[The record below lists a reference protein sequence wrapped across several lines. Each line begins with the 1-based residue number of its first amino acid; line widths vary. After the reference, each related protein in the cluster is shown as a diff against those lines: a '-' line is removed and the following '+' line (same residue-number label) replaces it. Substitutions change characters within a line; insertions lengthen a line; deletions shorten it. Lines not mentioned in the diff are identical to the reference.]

1 MSFSGI
7 LWFCSAKSLK
17 LQIHH
22 NILKRLHTCILA
34 HITQLQTKT
43 LASILLLLLCTPDS
57 AELSLN
63 VQMLPFLPSFHK
75 LNTVRMLGQL
85 LVLCHFLQLP
95 SPVHQL
101 TMNKMKLITQYG
113 SENQQRKVERTG
125 NLATTTTAN
134 LSLSPRNL
142 SRERFTAYRRPS
154 SLLRTLN
161 T

>member
-22 NILKRLHTCILA
+22 NIIKRLHTCILA
-34 HITQLQTKT
+34 RITQLQTKT
-43 LASILLLLLCTPDS
+43 LASILLLLCIPDS

-63 VQMLPFLPSFHK
+63 VQMLPFFPSFHK
-75 LNTVRMLGQL
+75 INTVRMLGQL
-85 LVLCHFLQLP
+85 LVLRHFLQLP

-101 TMNKMKLITQYG
+101 TMNKMMLITQYG
-113 SENQQRKVERTG
+113 SENRQRKVERTG
-125 NLATTTTAN
+125 NLATATTTN